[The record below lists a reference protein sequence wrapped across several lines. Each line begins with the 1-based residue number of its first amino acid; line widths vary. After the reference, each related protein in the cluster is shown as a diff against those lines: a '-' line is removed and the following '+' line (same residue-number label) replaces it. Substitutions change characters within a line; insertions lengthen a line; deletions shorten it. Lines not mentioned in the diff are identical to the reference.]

1 MDEWDDPF
9 SFGFGMESDD
19 DAGDWQQRCV
29 KRTRAVTPPIMRE
42 EAQQSPLKRTRTETT
57 APTREEAQQ
66 SPLKRARTEKPS
78 TGTKADRP
86 EDSSV
91 ADREGAQ
98 HENTEMLSERMCNYK
113 RSTLHG
119 NADCEN
125 EPSRKN
131 LKIAEPAED
140 ARRSGERTELV
151 DGLVPRCAGQ
161 EAEAPNK
168 EVMCGEG
175 RSELVDGLDPLRTW
189 PADQSLG
196 VGGRERPSDSTRE
209 EAAPTLVPSVQS
221 PSSSIKWVRSNSG
234 SSSSRGTGWTV
245 MPTERSSIYNLTG
258 ENQHEDAEKRDTES
272 ERAVGPVPYNT
283 SNGEPGRG
291 TQASRHPNN
300 NITYGITQGDASFCA
315 VLPPRSPRVAQG
327 KSSHEGTRP

>member
-1 MDEWDDPF
+1 
-9 SFGFGMESDD
+9 
-19 DAGDWQQRCV
+19 
-29 KRTRAVTPPIMRE
+29 
-42 EAQQSPLKRTRTETT
+42 
-57 APTREEAQQ
+57 
-66 SPLKRARTEKPS
+66 
-78 TGTKADRP
+78 
-86 EDSSV
+86 
-91 ADREGAQ
+91 
-98 HENTEMLSERMCNYK
+98 
-113 RSTLHG
+113 
-119 NADCEN
+119 
-125 EPSRKN
+125 
-131 LKIAEPAED
+131 
-140 ARRSGERTELV
+140 
-151 DGLVPRCAGQ
+151 
-161 EAEAPNK
+161 
-168 EVMCGEG
+168 MCGEG

-209 EAAPTLVPSVQS
+209 EAAPALVPSVQS
-221 PSSSIKWVRSNSG
+221 PSSSIKWARSNSG